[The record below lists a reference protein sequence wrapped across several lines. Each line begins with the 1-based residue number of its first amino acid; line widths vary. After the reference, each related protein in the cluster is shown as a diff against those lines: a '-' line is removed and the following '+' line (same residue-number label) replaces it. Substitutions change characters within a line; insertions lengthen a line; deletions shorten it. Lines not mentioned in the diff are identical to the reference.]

1 MRRDAGRCVEC
12 QGLADQVVRG
22 RDRLHPVRPRNGLP
36 LPGAVGAQP
45 LTGWLLFT
53 FGFFVLLLVLM
64 LLCVWKSRILEEV
77 TE

>member
-1 MRRDAGRCVEC
+1 MRSDAGRSVEC

-22 RDRLHPVRPRNGLP
+22 RDRLHLFDLETAFVFLW
-36 LPGAVGAQP
+36 AIGAQP

-64 LLCVWKSRILEEV
+64 LLYVWKSRILEEV